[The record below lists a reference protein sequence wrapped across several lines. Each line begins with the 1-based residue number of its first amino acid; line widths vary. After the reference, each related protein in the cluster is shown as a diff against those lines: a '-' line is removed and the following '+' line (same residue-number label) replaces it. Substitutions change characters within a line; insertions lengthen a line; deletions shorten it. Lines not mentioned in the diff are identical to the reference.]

1 MSGVTAAVYTVII
14 CSVPASGQT
23 SRASW
28 CTDWLNVAL
37 HSVSVRLTLSDS
49 CGSSLR
55 HCSSRA
61 LLSSCRPSVCIYGN
75 GSRRC
80 WFVSSRIENDIPL
93 SEPWRSRRL
102 RGNVFIWI
110 WWKSCNNQSLSSRH
124 CDIVCTPLD
133 GRYGERLEEDEYH
146 VTGCSSSKDSLIIER
161 FEECITTLQSRLV
174 LIVTNF
180 CCCIE
185 IKEPSEPFLGQD
197 IVRYYPRLDTR
208 SNRILRKISCNF
220 LGMNN
225 FFLQHLF
232 KTVSRAIPYHHL
244 QDQKDILNVLNSLT
258 VYRTTRRERTAS
270 HNGRL
275 LEVRRCLRS
284 GKCWEPSWRG

>member
-1 MSGVTAAVYTVII
+1 MVHLYDTAVVERCCQAVGHQ
-14 CSVPASGQT
+14 SVFK
-23 SRASW
+23 
-28 CTDWLNVAL
+28 
-37 HSVSVRLTLSDS
+37 
-49 CGSSLR
+49 
-55 HCSSRA
+55 
-61 LLSSCRPSVCIYGN
+61 GN

-93 SEPWRSRRL
+93 SEPWTSRRL

-124 CDIVCTPLD
+124 CDIVWTPLD
-133 GRYGERLEEDEYH
+133 GRYGERLEEDEYQ
-146 VTGCSSSKDSLIIER
+146 VTGCSSWKDSLIIER
-161 FEECITTLQSRLV
+161 LEECITTLQSRLV

-185 IKEPSEPFLGQD
+185 IKEPSEHFLGQD

-208 SNRILRKISCNF
+208 SNAILRKISCNF
-220 LGMNN
+220 LGMKK
-225 FFLQHLF
+225 FSLQHLF
-232 KTVSRAIPYHHL
+232 KTVSRAIPHHHL
-244 QDQKDILNVLNSLT
+244 QDQKDILDVLNSLT
-258 VYRTTRRERTAS
+258 VYRTTRRERNAS

-275 LEVRRCLRS
+275 LEVRRCPRS

>member
-1 MSGVTAAVYTVII
+1 MWRPQFTRWSSAVYQ
-14 CSVPASGQT
+14 PASGQT

-61 LLSSCRPSVCIYGN
+61 LLSSCRPSVCIYGD

-102 RGNVFIWI
+102 GGNVFIWI

-124 CDIVCTPLD
+124 CDIVWTPLD
-133 GRYGERLEEDEYH
+133 GRYGGRLEEDKYH

-161 FEECITTLQSRLV
+161 FEECFTTLQSRLV
-174 LIVTNF
+174 AIVTNF
-180 CCCIE
+180 
-185 IKEPSEPFLGQD
+185 FGQE

-208 SNRILRKISCNF
+208 SNTILRKISCNF
-220 LGMNN
+220 LGMNK
-225 FFLQHLF
+225 FSLQHQF

-258 VYRTTRRERTAS
+258 VYRTTRRERTSS

-275 LEVRRCLRS
+275 L
-284 GKCWEPSWRG
+284 